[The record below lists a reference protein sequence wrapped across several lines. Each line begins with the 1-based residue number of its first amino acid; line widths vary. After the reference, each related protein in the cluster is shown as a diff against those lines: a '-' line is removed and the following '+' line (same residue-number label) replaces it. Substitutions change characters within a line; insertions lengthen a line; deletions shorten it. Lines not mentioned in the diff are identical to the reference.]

1 MEELTMLEDSLK
13 LMEYRVKRLQDRKD
27 KLHAIHQELQ
37 EIKMIDEAYSNAL
50 KNRNLL
56 DIKKDYPDLYRAY
69 KQGKIDYSTLLKLYE
84 ELEYRKLD
92 LD

>member
-1 MEELTMLEDSLK
+1 MLQDSLK

-27 KLHAIHQELQ
+27 KLAAIHQELQ

>member
-1 MEELTMLEDSLK
+1 MLQDSLK

-27 KLHAIHQELQ
+27 KLDAIHQELQ
-37 EIKMIDEAYSNAL
+37 EIKMVDEAYSNAL

-69 KQGKIDYSTLLKLYE
+69 KQGKISYSNLLKLYE

>member
-1 MEELTMLEDSLK
+1 MLQDSLK

-27 KLHAIHQELQ
+27 KLDAIHQELQ

-56 DIKKDYPDLYRAY
+56 DIKKDYPDLYKAY
-69 KQGKIDYSTLLKLYE
+69 KQGKIDYSNLLKLYE

>member
-1 MEELTMLEDSLK
+1 MLQDSLK

-27 KLHAIHQELQ
+27 KLAAIHQELQ

-56 DIKKDYPDLYRAY
+56 DIKKDYPDLYKAY

>member
-1 MEELTMLEDSLK
+1 MLQDSLK
-13 LMEYRVKRLQDRKD
+13 LMEYRVQRLQDRKD
-27 KLHAIHQELQ
+27 KLDAIHQELK
-37 EIKMIDEAYSNAL
+37 EIKMVDEAYSNAL

-56 DIKKDYPDLYRAY
+56 DIKKDYPDLYKAY

>member
-1 MEELTMLEDSLK
+1 MLEDSLK

-27 KLHAIHQELQ
+27 KLHDIHQKLQ
-37 EIKMIDEAYSNAL
+37 EIKMIDEVYSNAL

>member
-1 MEELTMLEDSLK
+1 MLQDSLK

-27 KLHAIHQELQ
+27 KLDAIHQELQ
-37 EIKMIDEAYSNAL
+37 EIKMVDEAYSNAL

-56 DIKKDYPDLYRAY
+56 DIKKDYPDLYKAY
-69 KQGKIDYSTLLKLYE
+69 KQGKIDYSTLLKLYG